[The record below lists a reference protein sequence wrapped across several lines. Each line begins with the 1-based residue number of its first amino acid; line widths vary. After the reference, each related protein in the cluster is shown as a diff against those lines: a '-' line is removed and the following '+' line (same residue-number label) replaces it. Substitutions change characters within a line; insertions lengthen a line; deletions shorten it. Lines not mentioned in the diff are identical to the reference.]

1 MANLNYS
8 HTENF
13 GFGMVMDFYYCTKC
27 GSRYSVR
34 HGEAPYVEECE
45 DCKEKFEGFE
55 YNDQI
60 GGQA

>member
-27 GSRYSVR
+27 GSRYSFR

-45 DCKEKFEGFE
+45 DCKEKFDGVEF
-55 YNDQI
+55 NDQI

>member
-27 GSRYSVR
+27 GSRYSFR

-45 DCKEKFEGFE
+45 DCKEKFEGFD

>member
-27 GSRYSVR
+27 GSRYSFR

-45 DCKEKFEGFE
+45 DCKEKFEDFD